1 MEQLRAAL
9 ANWLDPQLIG
19 AVALAWS
26 GRIAAALV
34 IFFVGRILVRVL
46 TEGFRKAVR
55 RVGVEETVS
64 RFLGKVI
71 SIVLLVLVALTAVT
85 ALGVPTTHFL
95 AILGAAGLALG
106 LALRDSLSNVAA
118 GVMLVFIRPFK
129 VGDSIEAAGVAGT
142 VQDVGIFDTVIKSPD
157 NRVITVPNRLVYG
170 GTIVNSSR
178 EPLRRV
184 DLLIPMTY
192 TADVRKAKRAGQ
204 RYSQGGGARA
214 ARAGGGYRAAGSYAR
229 QYDASR
235 ARLGKH
241 RRLRKRAR
249 PAARAHQ
256 ERFRRSWHTV
266 DRRRAAVAARCA
278 AGCRADA

>member
-46 TEGFRKAVR
+46 TQGFRKAVQ
-55 RVGVEETVS
+55 RVGVDETVS

-71 SIVLLVLVALTAVT
+71 SIALLVLVALTAVT

-170 GTIVNSSR
+170 GTIVNSSC

-192 TADVRKAKRAGQ
+192 AADVRKAKQLINAILKAEERVLPA
-204 RYSQGGGARA
+204 
-214 ARAGGGYRAAGSYAR
+214 
-229 QYDASR
+229 
-235 ARLGKH
+235 
-241 RRLRKRAR
+241 
-249 PAARAHQ
+249 PAADVALQDLTPGNMTLAVHAWVSTADYANVRGGLLESIKNDFEDHGIPL
-256 ERFRRSWHTV
+256 TV
-266 DRRRAAVAARCA
+266 AVLPLQPVAPPVVS
-278 AGCRADA
+278 